1 MNDLAEQHAFLVA
14 YPQQSSAANSG
25 GYWNWFSATNQH
37 AGGGEPAIIA
47 GITRKVMADHAVKP
61 AQVYVAGF
69 SAGGAMAAVMAATYP
84 ELYAGVGVHSG
95 IAFGAAHDIASAF
108 TVMRTGGS
116 PALGGRVP
124 LIVFHG
130 DRDRIVA
137 PVNADN
143 LVAARLATVNTS
155 VSDTTHL
162 HERTSHSCTR
172 TVHTDLVAGVLA
184 ESWTVHGGGHAWFG
198 GSPVGSYID
207 PMGPDASAE
216 MIRFFLAQRG

>member
-1 MNDLAEQHAFLVA
+1 MS
-14 YPQQSSAANSG
+14 SSAP
-25 GYWNWFSATNQH
+25 T
-37 AGGGEPAIIA
+37 
-47 GITRKVMADHAVKP
+47 
-61 AQVYVAGF
+61 
-69 SAGGAMAAVMAATYP
+69 
-84 ELYAGVGVHSG
+84 
-95 IAFGAAHDIASAF
+95 
-108 TVMRTGGS
+108 
-116 PALGGRVP
+116 GRVP

-143 LVAARLATVNTS
+143 LVTARLATANTS

-172 TVHTDLVAGVLA
+172 TVHTDLEATVLA